1 MLPNLF
7 TLANAGCGLLA
18 IAKAI
23 DAISVA
29 PAHFDQKLESACW
42 LIFLAMLFDALDGR
56 VARWTGSFSD
66 FGAQL
71 DSFADALTFGV
82 APAVVAKVLLEN
94 DGGLHPRV
102 HFLAMAAFSLMAI
115 LRLARFNLET
125 EHDEES
131 HLHFSGLPSPA
142 AAGTV
147 SATVLMYLSLKG
159 GIEVVEGVPTAVGK
173 GLELL
178 SEPVRIGLYTSLLP
192 MLVVLLPLLGF
203 LMVSRVPYA
212 HVASQL
218 FRTKGRFMGLVGLVF
233 LGMLLY
239 LAPVPA
245 LFIAGTVYVLY
256 GPVSMWMKHMR
267 ERKA

>member
-23 DAISVA
+23 DATSV
-29 PAHFDQKLESACW
+29 PEEHFDRLLESSCW

-82 APAVVAKVLLEN
+82 APAVVAKVLLEHEV
-94 DGGLHPRV
+94 GLHPRL
-102 HFLAMAAFSLMAI
+102 HFLAMASFSLMAI

-125 EHDEES
+125 EHEEES

-147 SATVLMYLSLKG
+147 IATVLMYLSLKG
-159 GIEVVEGVPTAVGK
+159 GIEVDGGTPTAVGK

-178 SEPVRIGLYTSLLP
+178 SQPVRIGLYTS
-192 MLVVLLPLLGF
+192 MLPLLVLMLPVLGF
-203 LMVSRVPYA
+203 LMVSHVKYS

-218 FRTKGRFMGLVGLVF
+218 VAKGRFMGLVGLVF
-233 LGMLLY
+233 LFMLLY

-245 LFIAGTVYVLY
+245 LFAAGTGYVLY
-256 GPVSMWMKHMR
+256 GIVHEGMRRMR
-267 ERKA
+267 ERRA